1 VKHISTTKPWRHK
14 CELMV
19 QIIARLSRIYNARL
33 IRLALIDWLAVW
45 IRENESFPMAKWV
58 TNTDTDTDTRPDQN
72 DTNGLWDCRVVFQ
85 STSQIL
91 GQTRTLYQLIK
102 YLTDTFDILVS
113 ISHDQLICSC
123 CLLFAGDRKVF
134 GKMHSSLVF
143 FLNLFTFSFV
153 SFCLAL
159 FLFVSC

>member
-1 VKHISTTKPWRHK
+1 
-14 CELMV
+14 MV

-91 GQTRTLYQLIK
+91 G
-102 YLTDTFDILVS
+102 
-113 ISHDQLICSC
+113 
-123 CLLFAGDRKVF
+123 
-134 GKMHSSLVF
+134 
-143 FLNLFTFSFV
+143 
-153 SFCLAL
+153 
-159 FLFVSC
+159 